1 MLIDIALL
9 PPMVQEQILTI
20 KQHEN
25 LEVVRNG
32 ELVMSFTPN
41 LQQQATKP
49 NRLIGDDKAFG
60 LWQGLGIDGLEYQEQ
75 IRSEWVREWEK

>member
-20 KQHEN
+20 KQGKT
-25 LEVVRNG
+25 VQFAYNG
-32 ELVMSFTPN
+32 ELLGDLMPKSVP
-41 LQQQATKP
+41 KP
-49 NRLIGDDKAFG
+49 NDSLMATAG

-75 IRSEWVREWEK
+75 IRSEWGREWEK